1 MNEDAMRSIIVNA
14 VNELAPV
21 LWAAQSAALAAAN
34 TRCRGLVHDKY
45 PSLRPHLI
53 RSELREYLEREHLPE
68 GWVLGGDTRKMVQ
81 IYVRNETVCLRYLK
95 ERRVTYPG
103 GVPAAGRAPSRR
115 AYWAPS
121 LFGPPGLPGGRLNL
135 LLLWDYLDPAAASL
149 PSREA
154 RAVRGVPTCTAAS
167 PSGGLPSVGAQTGN
181 IAPRPHM
188 RRSDSGH
195 HGTDG
200 GHHLPVLAAG
210 NPTAGATAARPPGH
224 PRSHDE

>member
-135 LLLWDYLDPAAASL
+135 LLLWDYLDPADPESGFVMRVVHTTSTGAWG
-149 PSREA
+149 SRTPIDLSVDLAPTLGLEGYLRFHEDPQDTDFFA
-154 RAVRGVPTCTAAS
+154 DLSENRRG
-167 PSGGLPSVGAQTGN
+167 GE
-181 IAPRPHM
+181 
-188 RRSDSGH
+188 D
-195 HGTDG
+195 DG
-200 GHHLPVLAAG
+200 MA
-210 NPTAGATAARPPGH
+210 
-224 PRSHDE
+224 